1 MKCGGRHL
9 SQVPRYTGGGR
20 TIEVYE
26 NFNGPHVGYNKKYF
40 CKDAKKKA
48 VQHGRSE
55 RRAEAYPLGYV
66 TGLSDARTK
75 LADFFSIL
83 LVGGEVRMKTGW
95 MTAVVMIGAVSM
107 AGCVSQT
114 KYEEAMVDVDSAKF
128 ELERTRTQKN
138 ALEQQVKTLKDL
150 NVKFGNEAQLAHDEL
165 ERIQHGRDK
174 ERGSVEGRTKELA
187 DRVKQLSFQN
197 RAVRQEYEDVKRH
210 NETLKSLVARY
221 QKELKDQSRS
231 VTGTP
236 APSVPTPSA
245 PSVAAP
251 VPPAMSPPQSISS
264 SMNVN
269 KASAGDMVLVLGL
282 SQDVA
287 DRIVT
292 NRPYRVKGELVAKN
306 VVPKDTFDTIKER
319 ISVSP

>member
-1 MKCGGRHL
+1 MA
-9 SQVPRYTGGGR
+9 R
-20 TIEVYE
+20 TW
-26 NFNGPHVGYNKKYF
+26 GTKKYF
-40 CKDAKKKA
+40 CKDAQKGCPARPQRAK
-48 VQHGRSE
+48 GR
-55 RRAEAYPLGYV
+55 EAYPLGYV
-66 TGLSDARTK
+66 EGLSDARTK

-95 MTAVVMIGAVSM
+95 MAAVVMIGAVSM
-107 AGCVSQT
+107 VGCVSQT
-114 KYEEAMVDVDSAKF
+114 KYEEAMVDVDSAKS
-128 ELERTRTQKN
+128 ELERTRAQKN

-150 NVKFGNEAQLAHDEL
+150 NVKFGNEAQVAHDEL

-174 ERGSVEGRTKELA
+174 ERGSVEGRTKDLE

-197 RAVRQEYEDVKRH
+197 RAMRQEYGDVKRH

-236 APSVPTPSA
+236 APSVPSPSA
-245 PSVAAP
+245 PSVAVP
-251 VPPAMSPPQSISS
+251 VPPAMNAPQSISS

-282 SQDVA
+282 SKDVA

-306 VVPKDTFDTIKER
+306 VVPKDTFDTIKDR

>member
-1 MKCGGRHL
+1 MK
-9 SQVPRYTGGGR
+9 S
-20 TIEVYE
+20 
-26 NFNGPHVGYNKKYF
+26 
-40 CKDAKKKA
+40 
-48 VQHGRSE
+48 
-55 RRAEAYPLGYV
+55 
-66 TGLSDARTK
+66 
-75 LADFFSIL
+75 
-83 LVGGEVRMKTGW
+83 GW
-95 MTAVVMIGAVSM
+95 MAAVVVIGAVSM
-107 AGCVSQT
+107 VGCVSQK

-128 ELERTRTQKN
+128 ELERTRAQKN

-150 NVKFGNEAQLAHDEL
+150 NVKFGSEAQVAHDEL

-174 ERGSVEGRTKELA
+174 ERGSVEDRTKELEA
-187 DRVKQLSFQN
+187 RVKQLSFQN

-231 VTGTP
+231 VTGSP
-236 APSVPTPSA
+236 APSVPSVSPA
-245 PSVAAP
+245 PAGAP
-251 VPPAMSPPQSISS
+251 APPAMKDPQSMAP

-282 SQDVA
+282 SKEVA